1 MVTLLRAGPG
11 AEVVDELVAVRSCVH
26 AGTARRPI
34 REVEIH
40 GRTRSDCILLFDMN
54 EFFLDRLSLRAI
66 RGTKA
71 LALA

>member
-34 REVEIH
+34 REAGIR
-40 GRTRSDCILLFDMN
+40 GRTRSDCILLSVLNDL
-54 EFFLDRLSLRAI
+54 FLARLSL
-66 RGTKA
+66 
-71 LALA
+71 